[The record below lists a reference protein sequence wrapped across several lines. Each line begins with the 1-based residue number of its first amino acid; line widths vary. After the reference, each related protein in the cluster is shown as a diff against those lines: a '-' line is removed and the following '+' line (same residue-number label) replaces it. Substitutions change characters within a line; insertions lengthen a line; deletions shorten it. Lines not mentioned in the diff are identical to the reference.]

1 MLTIDRDRNYSLKV
15 HQRGKFWNKTLIF
28 SLCFALC
35 LHFSA
40 FVLFKVKPIAAA
52 KSKKILPLISVALE
66 SSGIEQGDVSAS
78 IPEDPKPLFSLPAR
92 PKQKPRP
99 FNLTLGP
106 KTKFIGTESRLLT
119 SRRKNSPYIPPA
131 PSKETPS
138 VSFVLLGTLA
148 DRTIAKTIPSLKAN
162 SIKNS
167 QYSVTVDDKTGSII
181 WIYPSDDLGLLISK
195 IKLNQL
201 PSQTLTKGILEVQ
214 VK

>member
-1 MLTIDRDRNYSLKV
+1 MLTIDRDQNFALKV
-15 HQRGKFWNKTLIF
+15 HQREKFWNKTLIF
-28 SLCFALC
+28 SLGLALV

-40 FVLFKVKPIAAA
+40 FVLFRVKPITLA

-66 SSGIEQGDVSAS
+66 SSGIERGEVAAS
-78 IPEDPKPLFSLPAR
+78 IPEDPKPLYSLPAR
-92 PKQKPRP
+92 PKQKPGLP
-99 FNLTLGP
+99 GLPLDNQ
-106 KTKFIGTESRLLT
+106 TKFIGQESRLLT
-119 SRRKNSPYIPPA
+119 LQRKNSPYLPPPPEKNA
-131 PSKETPS
+131 PS
-138 VSFVLLGTLA
+138 VSIVLLGKLA
-148 DRTIAKTIPSLKAN
+148 HRTMTKALPSLKAS

-181 WIYPSDDLGLLISK
+181 WISPADDLGLLISQ